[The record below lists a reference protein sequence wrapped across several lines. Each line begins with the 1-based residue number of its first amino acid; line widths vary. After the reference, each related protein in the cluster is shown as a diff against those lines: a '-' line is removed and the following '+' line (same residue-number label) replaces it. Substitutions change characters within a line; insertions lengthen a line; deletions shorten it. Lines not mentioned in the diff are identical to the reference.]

1 MLRSRL
7 GGTAL
12 VASGDRARRSNEP
25 RSSDPIL
32 CFKGISTG
40 DFEEAL
46 TARSLDQTLRLLVV
60 GSGRAEMHRRFG
72 EDRLLGI
79 VRDPQIFMQ
88 RCATTSP
95 ASFGSRGYTIEAA
108 MPSPIVSG
116 DGYREF
122 LIIARREAP

>member
-1 MLRSRL
+1 MTWRDAGSKPALMATERPFGM
-7 GGTAL
+7 GGFELPQPFCADSTITACRL
-12 VASGDRARRSNEP
+12 VALAKP
-25 RSSDPIL
+25 
-32 CFKGISTG
+32 
-40 DFEEAL
+40 
-46 TARSLDQTLRLLVV
+46 
-60 GSGRAEMHRRFG
+60 HFG